1 MTVTR
6 TRLLPTS
13 RYQPLWKLDTTTM
26 PWNWV
31 SGQKKS
37 HRNRVAERHDAANLS
52 VLQLGQLVDLSST
65 GMRLK
70 CPKKPNFE
78 VKQILPLQICNDGQC
93 VKVSAQVVWI
103 RKTSFTGNET
113 HVGFRFVD
121 VRPGIQ
127 KAIDQFAHFGCITNT
142 SNGVSFFS
150 NPAAVAA
157 NHNTAQAKPA
167 AATNP
172 QASPAANASSAKPSQ
187 ASSSTSNA
195 QSPPPPSFSVAV
207 EDIYQHLGLTIDAT
221 DEQVR
226 KAYHAMA
233 MKYHPDQCR
242 EENAE
247 EKFRLIAKTYLV
259 LKDPTKRAKYDAM
272 LRATMDKPN
281 QNAA

>member
-1 MTVTR
+1 
-6 TRLLPTS
+6 
-13 RYQPLWKLDTTTM
+13 M

-52 VLQLGQLVDLSST
+52 VPQLGHLVDLSST

-70 CPKKPNFE
+70 CAKKPNFE

-157 NHNTAQAKPA
+157 NHNTQQAKPA
-167 AATNP
+167 
-172 QASPAANASSAKPSQ
+172 QASGAANSSNAKPSQ
-187 ASSSTSNA
+187 SSSTNNNT

-207 EDIYQHLGLTIDAT
+207 EDIYQHLGLTMDAT

-233 MKYHPDQCR
+233 MKYHPDQCK

-272 LRATMDKPN
+272 LRATMGKPN